1 MSGTEENH
9 AHQRFLIFECHQE
22 LCSWGFKAWSFPEH
36 RELLDCAI
44 LWSGNSRIQGISC
57 IQSTSASAN
66 PGSSRHQEFLILG
79 CAQES
84 TDSWRYPIL
93 DSRQG
98 LASSRLRKPSVFE
111 AFRNIRFL
119 TFKPWWR
126 IVLLIHSRMIDNN
139 LPIQIVKHGGLR
151 EFTWSVRIIN
161 NPSLKKR
168 WFS

>member
-9 AHQRFLIFECHQE
+9 TSQGLKTSRILILECARKLKVFDILDDRRGQKSSRIH
-22 LCSWGFKAWSFPEH
+22 GAVVPEH

-44 LWSGNSRIQGISC
+44 VKNL
-57 IQSTSASAN
+57 
-66 PGSSRHQEFLILG
+66 L
-79 CAQES
+79 
-84 TDSWRYPIL
+84 IL

-119 TFKPWWR
+119 TFKPRRR

-139 LPIQIVKHGGLR
+139 LPIQIVRHGGLR
-151 EFTWSVRIIN
+151 EFT
-161 NPSLKKR
+161 
-168 WFS
+168 